1 MQSAISQDEG
11 LVADKKPTPI
21 IRDADQLFRRG
32 IDALEHDRFEEAAG
46 LLQQAVGQDSQL
58 PMAWLGLG
66 IALGRLLRIPEATA
80 ALENAIALDPEAF
93 YPHFRMAELHMR
105 VGLIAQAEE
114 ELTRAMDLSTNDYER
129 RLVRELRAVDRKR
142 APRRIWRPDFS
153 GLFGGK
159 PKVMTMTKERHIVL
173 TLGTGAL
180 AAAAAIAVFGA
191 PPIPV
196 AAGVLITVLWLIK
209 RGPVV

>member
-1 MQSAISQDEG
+1 M
-11 LVADKKPTPI
+11 
-21 IRDADQLFRRG
+21 
-32 IDALEHDRFEEAAG
+32 
-46 LLQQAVGQDSQL
+46 
-58 PMAWLGLG
+58 G

-93 YPHFRMAELHMR
+93 YPHFRMAELHLR

-114 ELTRAMDLSTNDYER
+114 ELTRAMDLSTNAYER

-159 PKVMTMTKERHIVL
+159 PKS
-173 TLGTGAL
+173 
-180 AAAAAIAVFGA
+180 
-191 PPIPV
+191 
-196 AAGVLITVLWLIK
+196 
-209 RGPVV
+209 

>member
-1 MQSAISQDEG
+1 MVMQSAISQDEG

-46 LLQQAVGQDSQL
+46 LLQQAVGQESQL

-93 YPHFRMAELHMR
+93 YPHFRMAELHLR

-142 APRRIWRPDFS
+142 GRP
-153 GLFGGK
+153 GGS
-159 PKVMTMTKERHIVL
+159 
-173 TLGTGAL
+173 GAL
-180 AAAAAIAVFGA
+180 TSAASSVESRSHDYDQRAAYRVDPRHRSACGRSRDRGVRR
-191 PPIPV
+191 
-196 AAGVLITVLWLIK
+196 AADT
-209 RGPVV
+209 RGRGSPDNGSMVD